1 MLSAEIQTGGNMSS
15 KDILIVGA
23 GTAGLTAAIY
33 VQRAGKHAIVFEK
46 SAPGGQIVTA
56 NEIENFPGFASVN
69 GADFAFKLYQ
79 QAVDLG
85 AEYVSSEV
93 TDIIPLK
100 DAVTVKT
107 KTKEYSGRALIYA
120 AGAAHR
126 RLGLPNEEKLIGK
139 GISFCANCD
148 GAFYK
153 GKVVAVNGGGNIALD
168 DAIYLSQ
175 LAEKV
180 YLIHRREQYRAERV
194 IQERLAGIPNIEPVL
209 NTIIVGLNDE
219 GGHLSGLKI
228 QNVKTKEESTLK
240 VDGLF
245 TAIGMNPETELLRGI
260 VSLDET
266 GYILA
271 GEDTRTNVDNIFA
284 AGDVRYKLV
293 RQLTTAAA
301 DGTTAAVNAV
311 AL

>member
-1 MLSAEIQTGGNMSS
+1 MENQ
-15 KDILIVGA
+15 DILIVGA

-33 VQRAGKHAIVFEK
+33 VQRAGRHAIIFEK
-46 SAPGGQIVTA
+46 NAPGGQIVTA

-79 QAVDLG
+79 QATDLG

-93 TDIIPLK
+93 IQILPEENK
-100 DAVTVKT
+100 VTVKT
-107 KTKEYSGRALIYA
+107 KTKEYTGRALVYA

-126 RLGLPNEEKLIGK
+126 KLGFANEEKLIGK

-168 DAIYLSQ
+168 DAAYLSK
-175 LAEKV
+175 LASKV
-180 YLIHRREQYRAERV
+180 YLIHRREQYRAEKVVQDRLIGLDNVEPLLSSV
-194 IQERLAGIPNIEPVL
+194 ITGLEETDGRLHGITV
-209 NTIIVGLNDE
+209 
-219 GGHLSGLKI
+219 
-228 QNVKTKEESTLK
+228 QNVNTKEEK
-240 VDGLF
+240 DYQVDGLF
-245 TAIGMNPETELLRGI
+245 EAIGMNPQTELLKGI
-260 VSLDET
+260 VDLDPS

-271 GEDTRTNVDNIFA
+271 GEDTRTNVPVIFA
-284 AGDVRYKLV
+284 AGDVRLKQV

-301 DGTTAAVNAV
+301 DGTTAAIQAV
-311 AL
+311 SL